1 MIWIFF
7 FGDRFSP
14 HKVKIIATTAE
25 KPCPYVNDNAVFQV
39 GINLFE
45 SIAETLWVSL
55 NINL

>member
-1 MIWIFF
+1 MNLFI
-7 FGDRFSP
+7 GDRFSP